1 MNNRCNVTCVKEETM
16 NQKYVCYYRVSTR
29 EQGRSGYGLEA
40 QRKTI
45 EDYLNGNGWQI
56 VAEYTEIES
65 GGNDDRPELLKAL
78 RDVRLI
84 EGAKLIVSKLDRLS
98 RDLGFITQLQ
108 KAGVSFVVAEM
119 PDANELTINLL
130 AAVAQHERK
139 LISQRTREALAR
151 AKERG
156 VKLGRAAHRH
166 QRPGAFGDGDM
177 TKATQA
183 RIQRADDLAKQVN
196 DIIETMRTEGFTSL
210 REIAEQLN
218 ARCIRTPSGKG
229 RWQANT
235 VKRVMDRASRLLL

>member
-1 MNNRCNVTCVKEETM
+1 M

-29 EQGRSGYGLEA
+29 EQEKSGYGLEA

-45 EDYLNGNGWQI
+45 KDYLNGNGWEI

-65 GGNDDRPELLKAL
+65 GGNDHRPELQKAL

-108 KAGVSFVVAEM
+108 KAGVPFVIAEM

-139 LISQRTREALAR
+139 LISQRTKEALAR

-156 VKLGRAAHRH
+156 VKLGRLSHKVQH
-166 QRPGAFGDGDM
+166 EGAFGDGDM
-177 TKATQA
+177 TKAIQA
-183 RIQRADDLAKQVN
+183 RTRKADDHALQVN
-196 DIIETMRTEGFTSL
+196 DIIDGLIEEGYSSL
-210 REIAEQLN
+210 REIAEQLS
-218 ARCIRTPSGKG
+218 ARCIRTPRGKG
-229 RWQANT
+229 RWQATT
-235 VKRVMDRASRLLL
+235 VKRIMERAYRIQSE